1 MCVHHVSVFLH
12 VLQADN
18 IRHVCVSS
26 LQTPVSN
33 PETEI
38 HTPPCKQEGGYVS
51 RHAGLSP
58 LGNRAGFPS
67 TRRPSSA
74 SRLTDEHTRCCFIHR
89 CDAAVIKLTS
99 RRRKIS
105 YLCLQTSSRGSNK
118 HTRATKSLKLYP
130 VWFEIQILW
139 SCKYVV
145 CQQQHKPCDSKGKC
159 HTNTREKKPP
169 EHQTGYRFI
178 SEPINQPRRRTS
190 GSTGK
195 H

>member
-12 VLQADN
+12 VQQSAN

-26 LQTPVSN
+26 LQTPVTN

-51 RHAGLSP
+51 RHADSSP

-74 SRLTDEHTRCCFIHR
+74 SRSTDEHTRCCFIHR
-89 CDAAVIKLTS
+89 CDAAVIKLAS
-99 RRRKIS
+99 RRWKIS
-105 YLCLQTSSRGSNK
+105 YLCLQTSSRGWNK
-118 HTRATKSLKLYP
+118 HTRATKSLELHP

-145 CQQQHKPCDSKGKC
+145 CQQRHRGRRAASHASCINHVTAKVNVTQ
-159 HTNTREKKPP
+159 TQKKK
-169 EHQTGYRFI
+169 
-178 SEPINQPRRRTS
+178 QPS
-190 GSTGK
+190 VKQVIAASQNP
-195 H
+195 

>member
-51 RHAGLSP
+51 RHAGSSP

-105 YLCLQTSSRGSNK
+105 YLRLQTSSRGSNK
-118 HTRATKSLKLYP
+118 HTRATKSLKLHP

-145 CQQQHKPCDSKGKC
+145 CQQQHLASCINRVTAKVNVTQT
-159 HTNTREKKPP
+159 HRKKNHPSIKQVIASSQNP
-169 EHQTGYRFI
+169 
-178 SEPINQPRRRTS
+178 
-190 GSTGK
+190 
-195 H
+195 